1 MSYSSFSILALVI
14 HIIIN
19 QSGLTLKKNAD
30 GDSAKVKYKYF
41 LICTTLFY
49 VVDIAWGFL
58 YDLKFIPLVYADT
71 VLFFLTM
78 ALSVFLWTRY
88 VIAYID
94 KDSIFSS
101 LLGFAG
107 WMILLIVAAA
117 LIANIFSP
125 VVCHCDADGVYYPND
140 VRYITFGSQIALFFL
155 TAVYS
160 LVAAVRTKGN
170 EKRPFLTVGVSGLVM
185 TLFIILQL
193 FDPLLPYY
201 AIGCLIASCLIH
213 SFVTRYEKI
222 DSRVE
227 LGSARQQAS
236 IDSLTGVRNYHA
248 YSEEMKGIENDI
260 ANGAL
265 KELGIIVLDLNG
277 LKQINDTQG
286 HDIGDEAIKKACQII
301 CRLFVHSPVFRIGG
315 DEFVVLITGED
326 YQNRAALLGE
336 LNAISKA
343 NIETDDIVIASGM
356 AEYNPKVDK
365 NLSVLFRRAD
375 QRMYEAKRELKKLK
389 SEKAE

>member
-1 MSYSSFSILALVI
+1 MSYSSFSILALII
-14 HIIIN
+14 HLIIN
-19 QSGLTLKKNAD
+19 QSAIAVKKGAD
-30 GDSAKVKYKYF
+30 GGSAKVRYKYF
-41 LICTTLFY
+41 LLCTTLFY

-58 YDLKFIPLVYADT
+58 YDLKIIPLVYADT

-78 ALSVFLWTRY
+78 ALSVLLWTRY
-88 VIAYID
+88 VVAYIN

-125 VVCHCDADGVYYPND
+125 IVFHFAADGAYYPDN

-248 YSEEMKGIENDI
+248 YSEEMKRIENDI

-326 YQNRAALLGE
+326 YKNRAALLGE

-343 NIETDDIVIASGM
+343 NIETDDVVIASGM

-375 QRMYEAKRELKKLK
+375 QRMYETKRELKNLK